1 MTAPPAELDAEVH
14 VVVIENNPYD
24 TLLIRE
30 ALELWTRPH
39 RLTLYETGQ
48 EALIGLRRLAENLGP
63 TLVLLD
69 WNLPG
74 LHGSK
79 ILGEIRHERGLE
91 NCFVVVLTSSS
102 SELDRQ
108 LAQKLGANKFVT
120 KSIDLDDFFY
130 SLLDL
135 QSQI

>member
-1 MTAPPAELDAEVH
+1 MIAPPAELASEVR
-14 VVVIENNPYD
+14 VVVIENNSYD
-24 TLLIRE
+24 VLLIRE

-108 LAQKLGANKFVT
+108 LAQKLG
-120 KSIDLDDFFY
+120 
-130 SLLDL
+130 
-135 QSQI
+135 

>member
-1 MTAPPAELDAEVH
+1 MIAPPAELASEVH
-14 VVVIENNPYD
+14 VVVIENNSYD
-24 TLLIRE
+24 VLLIRE